1 MSAFSHF
8 RHTLNRLF
16 KNCVKLCLIDMRY
29 VLLEIRR
36 GGGVK
41 LILPPRPCPPGKT
54 SLKKPNLI
62 TVNNLFIYLI
72 EL

>member
-36 GGGVK
+36 GGGGQ
-41 LILPPRPCPPGKT
+41 IDPPSPPQPPRKNFPQEAQ
-54 SLKKPNLI
+54 S
-62 TVNNLFIYLI
+62 YYS
-72 EL
+72 